1 MGIFINLPFEEL
13 LAIIK
18 KLSLQ
23 EKLEVAKLL
32 FEETEFSD
40 EQWNEAIKRKKNFE
54 EGKIGTES
62 WSDLKNRLLN

>member
-54 EGKIGTES
+54 EGKIGPES

>member
-1 MGIFINLPFEEL
+1 MGISVNLPFEEL

-18 KLSLQ
+18 KLSLR
-23 EKLEVAKLL
+23 EKQEVAKLL
-32 FEETEFSD
+32 FEETEVSD

-54 EGKIGTES
+54 EGKIGTEN

>member
-1 MGIFINLPFEEL
+1 MGISINLPFEEL

-23 EKLEVAKLL
+23 EKQEVAKLL
-32 FEETEFSD
+32 FEETEVSD
-40 EQWNEAIKRKKNFE
+40 EQWNEAIKRKKIFE